1 MPAVVSVWI
10 AIVGLVKPE
19 MVNVMSWPPGNVPEV
34 NETNKTDELPTL
46 RDAVPAGDPE
56 AGAMNITAALPEF
69 ARAIEPETVRMIL
82 PVPGTVDMGD
92 SETVMV
98 TDVAPR
104 ALLLRVMAG
113 MFGPRSPM
121 LGYVPVALDP
131 TMVVPSLAVVMAGIL
146 LAAGESWLGLV
157 NPGME
162 NMMGWPP
169 VNVPEVNETVK

>member
-19 MVNVMSWPPGNVPEV
+19 MVNMMSWPPGNVPEV

-69 ARAIEPETVRMIL
+69 ARAIEPETVMMIL
-82 PVPGTVDMGD
+82 PSLGTADMGE
-92 SETVMV
+92 SVTVMV
-98 TDVAPR
+98 TDVAAR

-113 MFGPRSPM
+113 EFSPRSPM
-121 LGYVPVALDP
+121 
-131 TMVVPSLAVVMAGIL
+131 
-146 LAAGESWLGLV
+146 
-157 NPGME
+157 
-162 NMMGWPP
+162 
-169 VNVPEVNETVK
+169 